1 MGDPKKSRKMYR
13 RPKMLWN
20 TELLNAEKKLVEA
33 YGLKNKR
40 ELWAAETFLKRK
52 RENARR
58 ILALP
63 LERRNEK
70 EKELVESLARIGLL
84 ERGASLD
91 SVLGTE
97 TKDMLERRL
106 QTIVW
111 RKNLALTPKQARQFI
126 THGKIS
132 VNGKKLSVP
141 GYVLPKSEEDKV
153 AYYKQELKLQ
163 PKEDKIKKKLARE
176 ALEEAAK
183 EARLMEA
190 REKSGESKANFAK
203 ERESI
208 PEGAKESGSE
218 EK

>member
-1 MGDPKKSRKMYR
+1 MGDPKKSRKMYK

-20 TELLNAEKKLVEA
+20 TELLNAEKKLVET

-40 ELWAAETFLKRK
+40 ELWLAESFLKRK
-52 RENARR
+52 RDNARG

-70 EKELVESLARIGLL
+70 ERELVESLARIGLL
-84 ERGASLD
+84 EIGASLD

-97 TKDMLERRL
+97 TKDVLERRL

-111 RKNLALTPKQARQFI
+111 RKNLALTQKQARQFI

-132 VNGKKLSVP
+132 VNGKKVSVP
-141 GYVLPKSEEDKV
+141 GYIVPKSEEDKV

-163 PKEDKIKKKLARE
+163 PKEDKVKKRLARE

-183 EARLMEA
+183 EAAAMES
-190 REKSGESKANFAK
+190 RERAGESKASAAK
-203 ERESI
+203 EGESG
-208 PEGAKESGSE
+208 PKGAEESGSE